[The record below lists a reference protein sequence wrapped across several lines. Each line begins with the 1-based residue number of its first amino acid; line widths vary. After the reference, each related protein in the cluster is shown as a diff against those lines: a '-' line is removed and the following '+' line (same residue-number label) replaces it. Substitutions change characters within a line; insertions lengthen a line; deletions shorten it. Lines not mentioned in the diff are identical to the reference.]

1 MALAKKQ
8 TEGIIVDNR
17 VGVAVNDILS
27 DDDANEAFSKID
39 RNIAGVEWEA
49 EPLDPELPEVA
60 VHIPHINNNQYA
72 ALVNN
77 DKNNEDE
84 QENDNERTGVE
95 NNGKRTGVE
104 NDNESTGVG
113 SDDESTGVKSEPGSM
128 GATDEVDEMG
138 LIEEAISEAEWD
150 ITQGTDLL
158 ARTEIETDDTRD
170 KNVIHPET

>member
-72 ALVNN
+72 ALA
-77 DKNNEDE
+77 DNED
-84 QENDNERTGVE
+84 
-95 NNGKRTGVE
+95 
-104 NDNESTGVG
+104 
-113 SDDESTGVKSEPGSM
+113 DDE
-128 GATDEVDEMG
+128 
-138 LIEEAISEAEWD
+138 
-150 ITQGTDLL
+150 
-158 ARTEIETDDTRD
+158 
-170 KNVIHPET
+170 N